1 MKINEA
7 CKRTGLSER
16 AIRFYV
22 EKGLIAPKSQVING
36 RTTTEYSEAD
46 IEVLKDIATLRN
58 AEFSIAD
65 ILAMQK
71 TDDNVCSI
79 IKKHCTE
86 LEQEQASREALLL
99 ELKEITKRQHISW
112 RKLSSILSQKREDYQ
127 WQGMRIPE
135 EESEVLDSNKK
146 TLGDGIKGIARW
158 GVFIFFVALV
168 IFVFA
173 YDKHNNK
180 LLTSNFTIDEV
191 MVEQKWTRDNDYYL
205 SVYALRPDSAVEEY
219 FKSPRTMQTGARE
232 YYEAI
237 QITGEAYDTFEIRI
251 EISYADAREE
261 GILDSDGNI
270 AIEKALAIDRVVRD
284 YCFIE
289 QIENN

>member
-1 MKINEA
+1 MKINEV

-22 EKGLIAPKSQVING
+22 EKGLLTPKSQIING

-46 IEVLKDIATLRN
+46 IELLRDIAALRN

-65 ILAMQK
+65 ILAMQSS
-71 TDDNVCSI
+71 DEDVCKI
-79 IKKHCTE
+79 IQKHCDE
-86 LEQEQASREALLL
+86 LEQEQISREELLL
-99 ELKEITKRQHISW
+99 ELKEISKRQPISW
-112 RKLSSILSQKREDYQ
+112 RKLAGILSQKRDDYH
-127 WQGMRIPE
+127 WQGIRIPE
-135 EESEVLDSNKK
+135 EQTEVYETDK
-146 TLGDGIKGIARW
+146 TSIWDRMKRVVKW
-158 GVFIFFVALV
+158 GVLVFFIVLV

-180 LLTSNFTIDEV
+180 ILTSKFSIDEV
-191 MVEQKWTRDNDYYL
+191 VVEQKWTRNDNYYV
-205 SVYALRPDSAVEEY
+205 SVYSMRLDSDMEEY

-237 QITGEAYDTFEIRI
+237 QITGEAYDTIEIRI
-251 EISYADAREE
+251 EIPYADAREE
-261 GILDSDGNI
+261 GILDKDGKI
-270 AIEKALAIDRVVRD
+270 VIEKVLAVDRIVRD

-289 QIENN
+289 RIDND